1 MVCSQYLVFGFNFG
15 SVGSLNFSFL
25 STSASFVSMKITKQ
39 RIKQLLIVAQVLIWI
54 SIIMAT
60 IDLRQPLVQVLWFY
74 IPYIFLINFNWYYLA
89 PRFLQKGTYLRYG
102 FYVLATIL
110 GCAIV
115 LTLNGNF
122 ANESEMWLIIS
133 ESGAKYLIP
142 VMLTMSYAVSVVYLL
157 SMPFYLS
164 FGWFEQRSKIDRLE
178 SENLRS
184 ELSSLKE
191 QINPHFFFNTLNNL
205 YSLTL
210 NNSDKAPEAMLKL
223 SELMRYVIYD
233 ANKPFVS
240 IQEEVDYLE
249 SYFELQK
256 MRIGE
261 KAKVM
266 FSHSIDDPTT
276 QVVPLLFIN
285 LLENAFK
292 HGVDSMVKGGSIEC
306 SLTLEKGRLEF
317 NVKNAYESG
326 ETNDARVGLANLKRR
341 LTLLYPES
349 HTLTVTDG
357 TNTYYVSLIIEKTD
371 ELSHS

>member
-1 MVCSQYLVFGFNFG
+1 MN
-15 SVGSLNFSFL
+15 
-25 STSASFVSMKITKQ
+25 ITKQ
-39 RIKQLLIVAQVLIWI
+39 RIKQLLIAAQVLVWV
-54 SIIMAT
+54 SIITAT
-60 IDLRQPLVQVLWFY
+60 IDLRQSLAQVLWLY
-74 IPYIFLINFNWYYLA
+74 IPYMFLINFNWYYLA
-89 PRFLQKGTYLRYG
+89 PRFLQKGTYLRYAL
-102 FYVLATIL
+102 YVLATIL

-133 ESGAKYLIP
+133 ESGTKYLIP
-142 VMLTMSYAVSVVYLL
+142 MILTMSYAISVVYLL

-164 FGWFEQRSKIDRLE
+164 FGWFEQRSKIDKLE

-184 ELSSLKE
+184 ELSGLKE

-233 ANKPFVS
+233 AKKPFVS

-256 MRIGE
+256 IRIGE
-261 KAKVM
+261 KAHVT

-292 HGVDSMVKGGSIEC
+292 HGVDSMVEGGNIEC
-306 SLTLEKGRLEF
+306 NLTLEKGRLEF
-317 NVKNAYESG
+317 NVKNAYERG
-326 ETNDARVGLANLKRR
+326 ETNDAGVGLANLKRR
-341 LTLLYPES
+341 LALLYPEG